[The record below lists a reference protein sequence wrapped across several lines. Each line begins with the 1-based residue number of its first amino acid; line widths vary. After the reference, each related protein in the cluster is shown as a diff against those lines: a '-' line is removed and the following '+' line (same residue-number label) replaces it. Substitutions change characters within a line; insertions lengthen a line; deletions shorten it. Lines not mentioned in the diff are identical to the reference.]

1 MLWTIPPTPFLRRDW
16 LVLLLIVLAAAI
28 LRLGEPQIVEYFH
41 DDAMLATLARDWV
54 TGQSALPLTGILSST
69 GIPNPPTSVYLMGLP
84 FALSPDP
91 FVAIVFIMLLNV
103 GGVAILWAMLHR
115 FAGRDLALVAAL
127 TYACS
132 PWAVFYSR
140 KLWAQDYHTPLI
152 LLSMGL
158 LWWAAQDVG
167 RWRGLALACAL
178 PLFLF
183 ALQIHFAAWAL
194 LPAFGLVLAWGWRAW
209 PRRALLIGT
218 LLALLTLAPYA
229 LGLAQTLQADP
240 QRISAAAARSDAAEG
255 LAISPQA
262 LIYAAQLITGYG
274 LEEAIAPDAAQA
286 EALRA
291 AVPFSPLWALIGL
304 TCLLGASAGLAQSA
318 TRRLAL
324 LALVW
329 GFLPPLLLTLRLTTP
344 YPHYF
349 IASLPAYAVLCG
361 LGLLALWRALP
372 YRRTARLVL
381 LLAYSAILLSQAVAW
396 RGVLRWIEAHHI
408 PYPGFTTPLSLLNPI
423 RQALADARD
432 VVVLSQGMAWNLDHE
447 VAVWDTLLTQ
457 AECVR
462 TLRGDGYFVQPAGP
476 FAVLHAPS
484 APPGAVR
491 GLYDQGKVQ
500 TFPERPGGGVYEI
513 RRFAQAPAWD
523 GPPILPLE
531 APAFQNGPRLLGYGW
546 RDGLLA
552 LAWSL
557 PQGRRGDDVQYSAQA
572 FGADGERLAQHDA
585 RFWQS
590 GHWCEGDTL
599 ITYAPFA
606 LPASAERMTVS
617 LYRLI
622 GADGF
627 ETVPLADGSA
637 AVIIPLAGP

>member
-1 MLWTIPPTPFLRRDW
+1 MLWNIPPTPFLRRDW
-16 LVLLLIVLAAAI
+16 LVLLLIILIAAV
-28 LRLGEPQIVEYFH
+28 LRLGAPQTVEYFH
-41 DDAMLATLARDWV
+41 DDAMLATLAREWV
-54 TGQSALPLTGILSST
+54 TGRSGFPLTGILSST
-69 GIPNPPTSVYLMGLP
+69 GIPNPPTSVYLMSLP
-84 FALSPDP
+84 FVLSPDP

-103 GGVAILWAMLHR
+103 AGVAIFWAMLHR

-158 LWWAAQDVG
+158 LWWVAQDTG
-167 RWRGLALACAL
+167 GWRRLALACAL
-178 PLFLF
+178 PVLAF

-194 LPAFGLVLAWGWRAW
+194 LPAFGLVLVWGWQAW

-218 LLALLTLAPYA
+218 SAALLTLLPYG
-229 LGLAQTLQADP
+229 LGLAQTLQVDP
-240 QRISAAAARSDAAEG
+240 QRISAAAARSNAAEG
-255 LAISPQA
+255 LSISPQA
-262 LIYAAQLITGYG
+262 LGYAVQLITGYG
-274 LEEAIAPDAAQA
+274 LEDAIAPNSAQA
-286 EALRA
+286 EGLHSD
-291 AVPFSPLWALIGL
+291 VPSSPLWALIGL
-304 TCLLGASAGLAQSA
+304 VCLLGAGVGLARP
-318 TRRLAL
+318 TTHRLAL

-344 YPHYF
+344 HPHYF
-349 IASLPAYAVLCG
+349 IASLPAYATLCG
-361 LGLLALWRALP
+361 LGLVSLWRALP
-372 YRRTARLVL
+372 YRRVARLVL
-381 LLAYSAILLSQAVAW
+381 LLAYSAILLSQVVAW
-396 RGVLRWIEAHHI
+396 RGLLRWIEAHHT
-408 PYPGFTTPLSLLNPI
+408 PYPGFTTPLSWLNPI

-447 VAVWDTLLTQ
+447 VAVWDTLLTE

-491 GLYDQGKVQ
+491 GLYDQGEAQ
-500 TFPERPGGGVYEI
+500 IFPERPGGGVYAI
-513 RRFAQAPAWD
+513 RRFEQAPAWN
-523 GPPILPLE
+523 GPPILPIE
-531 APAFQNGPRLLGYGW
+531 APPFQNGPRLLGYGW
-546 RDGLLA
+546 ENGLLA

-572 FGADGERLAQHDA
+572 FDANGKRLAQHDT

-590 GHWCEGDTL
+590 GHWCAGDTL
-599 ITYAPFA
+599 ITYAPLN
-606 LPASAERMTVS
+606 LPDQAEQLAVS
-617 LYRLI
+617 LYRLV
-622 GADGF
+622 GSNGF
-627 ETVPLADGSA
+627 ETVPLADGGA
-637 AVIIPLAGP
+637 AVIIPLARP